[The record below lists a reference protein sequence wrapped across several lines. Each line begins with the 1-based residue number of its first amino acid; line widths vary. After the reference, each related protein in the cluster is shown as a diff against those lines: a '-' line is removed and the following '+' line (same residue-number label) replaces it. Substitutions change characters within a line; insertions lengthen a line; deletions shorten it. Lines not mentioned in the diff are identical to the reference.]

1 MTETKKR
8 EAADYSE
15 SAVSLTNPPEV
26 KELIDHINTSRAAFQ
41 GIRADI
47 EKAIP
52 VELAMQR
59 DEQSLNIIA
68 LTEELRAA
76 VHEHGGYQDRETQ
89 TYALIQK
96 KRTAIYNVGPFKAL
110 AQYAKFVPL
119 VVKEAIDP
127 DALKGQIKG
136 KLLATKQLEYDEVIT
151 YRTTESFILILP
163 EVKVE

>member
-1 MTETKKR
+1 MTETKKK

-15 SAVSLTNPPEV
+15 SAVSLTNPAQV
-26 KELIDHINTSRAAFQ
+26 KELIDHLHACKVALAEIDASIAEAVPEVLRRSQAGWQ
-41 GIRADI
+41 KDIADSTA
-47 EKAIP
+47 K
-52 VELAMQR
+52 LR
-59 DEQSLNIIA
+59 DVVL
-68 LTEELRAA
+68 
-76 VHEHGGYQDRETQ
+76 EHGGFQDRETE
-89 TYALIQK
+89 TYALYQR

-136 KLLATKQLEYDEVIT
+136 KLLAIEELETDEVIT
-151 YRTTESFILILP
+151 YKVSESFILILP

>member
-1 MTETKKR
+1 MTETKKK

-26 KELIDHINTSRAAFQ
+26 RGALDYVLRCRAGLNRVEDEIAALVPDDLANKEIDWRHELSAAE
-41 GIRADI
+41 AAL
-47 EKAIP
+47 K
-52 VELAMQR
+52 VEV
-59 DEQSLNIIA
+59 E
-68 LTEELRAA
+68 T
-76 VHEHGGYQDRETQ
+76 HGGYQDRGSQ
-89 TYALIQK
+89 TYALMQK
-96 KRTAIYNVGPFKAL
+96 KRTPIYNVGPFKAL

-136 KLLATKQLEYDEVIT
+136 KLLTKEELEKDEVIT
-151 YRTTESFILILP
+151 YRTTEAFILILP